1 MTASAPCIVNS
12 FPTCWEYTP
21 ISLPWSARAYII
33 QVLPIL
39 PISAPATLPCCS
51 FYSSHS
57 GPWKFLTS
65 ANSFPPQDL
74 LFSLTEALLLSPYTA
89 GFLLFFKQMSFLK
102 DPPEHI
108 YHLVLYHRILFIF
121 FIILIRVLIIIFHH
135 DDLVWG
141 GVCLFVSVCM
151 ACKILVSWPWMEPLP
166 PAVETR
172 NLKKWSAREVHHDY
186 LFTVCLPY

>member
-1 MTASAPCIVNS
+1 MLRIHSHFPSLVCKGLYYPSPTYPSYFSSCNS
-12 FPTCWEYTP
+12 
-21 ISLPWSARAYII
+21 SL
-33 QVLPIL
+33 LLIL
-39 PISAPATLPCCS
+39 LQPQWPLEILNVSKP
-51 FYSSHS
+51 
-57 GPWKFLTS
+57 
-65 ANSFPPQDL
+65 FPPQDL

-102 DPPEHI
+102 DPPEHT
-108 YHLVLYHRILFIF
+108 YHRVLYHRILFIF

-172 NLKKWSAREVHHDY
+172 NLKKWTAREVHHDY